1 MNNPRSPII
10 VASAMALALMV
21 AVFITDLLGWQDA
34 NPWTYVLTGLAAFAG
49 GYFGAWM
56 RQRT

>member
-1 MNNPRSPII
+1 
-10 VASAMALALMV
+10 MALALMV

-56 RQRT
+56 RQRN